1 MAQQHCEPTIT
12 MSNRSAQ
19 PLRVLYVG
27 DEPQDLALPAL
38 ERTRDQFTVSRVGP
52 DDGLTS
58 SRVATVG
65 CVLVDEQQFGGS
77 VDGLLETVRGEAP
90 ELPVVLIVD
99 GNADAPENDFDASPV
114 TEFIRRRDAADV
126 GRLATRL
133 RTAVDAS
140 RPDRRARQEIL
151 RELHEVATEL
161 PAYDSVDA
169 ICERTVEAAETVLEF
184 DYCVITIAEGDRMR
198 LVALSEDFPG
208 RDFDSL
214 PIDDSFA
221 GYTYRTGESAV
232 LDDITNHP
240 TANPQ
245 GPYKSGVSIP
255 IGDHG
260 TCQMISES
268 EGAFDEEDKELAELL
283 VAHTRTALDRL
294 TREIELRE
302 QNERLDQFASVV
314 THDLR
319 NPLNVAKGWLELGQ
333 GTDDGEHLE
342 TAMDALDRMETLIDS
357 LLTLARDGEDLGTI
371 QEISLETLAQSCWG
385 TVETKGATLET
396 GRDATIRADR
406 LRLQQLLE
414 NLMRNAVDHGG
425 DDVTVEIG
433 ALDGGFYVADDGPGI
448 PAEERA
454 DVFDLGHSTDRNGT
468 GFGLAIV
475 KRIADAHGWEIGVD
489 RSDAG
494 GARFVITGV
503 ETAA

>member
-1 MAQQHCEPTIT
+1 MSEFPTQ
-12 MSNRSAQ
+12 S
-19 PLRVLYVG
+19 LRVLYVG
-27 DEPQDLALPAL
+27 GEPQETGLALPAL
-38 ERTRDQFTVSRVGP
+38 ERTREQVTVAGVES
-52 DDGLTS
+52 DDGL
-58 SRVATVG
+58 SRLAAVD
-65 CVLVDEQQFGGS
+65 CLLVDGQRLEGS
-77 VDGLLETVRGEAP
+77 IEAFLETVRREAP
-90 ELPVVLIVD
+90 GLPVVMIAE
-99 GNADAPENDFDASPV
+99 GGDAPGDGFDASPV
-114 TEFIRRRDAADV
+114 TEYIRREDAAEV
-126 GRLATRL
+126 GRLATRI

-140 RPDRRARQEIL
+140 QPDRRARQEIL

-161 PAYDSVDA
+161 PEYDSVDA

-208 RDFDSL
+208 REFDSL

-221 GYTYRTGESAV
+221 GHTYRTGESAV
-232 LDDITNHP
+232 VDNISTNP
-240 TANPQ
+240 IANPQ
-245 GPYKSGVSIP
+245 GPYKSGLSIP
-255 IGDHG
+255 IGGHG

-283 VAHTRTALDRL
+283 VAHTKTALDRL

-319 NPLNVAKGWLELGQ
+319 NPLNVAKGRLELGQ
-333 GTDDGEHLE
+333 ESDDGEHLDI
-342 TAMDALDRMETLIDS
+342 ALDALDRMDALIDS

-371 QEISLETLAQSCWG
+371 QEVSLGNLAQSCWR
-385 TVETKGATLET
+385 TVETKTATLET
-396 GRDATIRADR
+396 GRDATLRADR

-425 DDVTVEIG
+425 DDVTVEVG
-433 ALDGGFYVADDGPGI
+433 ALDGGLYVADDGPGI

-454 DVFDLGHSTDRNGT
+454 DVFDLGHSTDRSGT

-475 KRIADAHGWEIGVD
+475 KRIVDAHGWEIEVD
-489 RSDAG
+489 RSEAG

-503 ETAA
+503 ETVG